1 MPLTFTEE
9 TMIPTTTCLRLAAL
23 LLWLVYGVV
32 ACAPKSQGVVRV
44 PRSYGEVVAASLA
57 AIQEAEFAVTSPENG
72 HGTIMAEKHLPRAE
86 GGTLRMT
93 VSITQGPTGL
103 TVVATVLAPAGPL
116 ATGEK
121 PCKCHVKRFV
131 EALEHRLPEVQVL
144 SIQ

>member
-1 MPLTFTEE
+1 MQ
-9 TMIPTTTCLRLAAL
+9 TTTCLRLAAL
-23 LLWLVYGVV
+23 LLWLVYGVM

-44 PRSYGEVVAASLA
+44 PRSYDEVLAASRA
-57 AIQEAEFAVTSPENG
+57 AIQEAEFVVTSPEHA
-72 HGTIMAEKHLPRAE
+72 HGTIVAEKPLSSAE

-103 TVVATVLAPAGPL
+103 TVVATVLAPTGPL
-116 ATGEK
+116 AAGEK

>member
-1 MPLTFTEE
+1 
-9 TMIPTTTCLRLAAL
+9 MIATTTCLRLAAL
-23 LLWLVYGVV
+23 LLWLAYGAM
-32 ACAPKSQGVVRV
+32 ACAHKSQGVVQV
-44 PRSYGEVVAASLA
+44 PRSYDEVVAASHA
-57 AIQEAEFAVTSPENG
+57 AIQEAEFVVTSQGDE
-72 HGTIMAEKHLPRAE
+72 HGIIVAEKRLSRAE
-86 GGTLRMT
+86 GGTLRLT
-93 VSITQGPTGL
+93 VSINQGPTGL